1 MRRILLAAAAAVF
14 STPAFS
20 TSVLAQGFDPEPPAG
35 RDISTEA
42 GDVRRPAGGVA
53 YPHLTGEIELQ
64 IQADKLVKAPAGTNR
79 NANVF
84 SDSEANFG
92 LFLTRELSL
101 QTTFHL
107 DQVKDQQ
114 SGGFLRGQALFLEQ
128 AFVNYQTRGWA
139 AYAGKFN
146 PQFGMFWDR
155 APGVYGDAFSKE
167 DYQLTEAI
175 GGGGSVTFDTLSFG
189 SHELG
194 AGVWF
199 KDNSP
204 LSWSLINRP
213 SFGAETTLRVGQ
225 SRRAYGGAGNTA
237 GPRSWSASARG
248 DQFAIAPNLAY
259 NVDFSSL
266 APGVDGTAR
275 QQMLA
280 AGLQYQLPMP
290 KGWKLVPLAE
300 YVRIWHLDG
309 DPGGVSRDRTLV
321 NAGLALSWQQWT
333 LSGVMGWRN
342 TDAPSDASA
351 DAVHDR
357 LTTVSLGYEFD
368 FGLEL
373 QAGWARTR
381 LAGETTQSLG
391 ALATYK
397 YRF

>member
-1 MRRILLAAAAAVF
+1 MRRIILAAVAATGLAA
-14 STPAFS
+14 PAF
-20 TSVLAQGFDPEPPAG
+20 AQDGNGDPPAG
-35 RDISTEA
+35 RDISTDA
-42 GDVRRPAGGVA
+42 GDVRRPAGGMS

-64 IQADKLVKAPAGTNR
+64 MQADKLVKAPSGTNR

-92 LFLTRELSL
+92 LFLTREFSI

-107 DQVKDQQ
+107 DQVKEQEK
-114 SGGFLRGQALFLEQ
+114 GGFLRGQAMFLEQ
-128 AFVNYQTRGWA
+128 AFVNYETSGYA

-175 GGGGSVTFDTLSFG
+175 GAGGAVKFDTLSFG

-194 AGVWF
+194 AAGWF
-199 KDNSP
+199 KDNTS
-204 LSWSLINRP
+204 LSWSLMNRP
-213 SFGAETTLRVGQ
+213 SFGADTTLRVGQ
-225 SRRAYGGAGNTA
+225 NRRAYGGAGNTA
-237 GPRSWSASARG
+237 GPQSWSASLRG

-259 NVDFSSL
+259 NLDFSSL
-266 APGVDGTAR
+266 AAGVDGTAR
-275 QQMLA
+275 QSMLA
-280 AGLQYQLPMP
+280 AGLQYQVPMP

-300 YVRIWHLDG
+300 YVRIWHVDG
-309 DPGGVSRDRTLV
+309 DPAGVRQDRTLV
-321 NAGLALSWQQWT
+321 NAGLALGWQKWT

-342 TDAPSDASA
+342 TDAPSDGSA
-351 DAVHDR
+351 DATRDR

-381 LAGETTQSLG
+381 VAGDTTQTLG
-391 ALATYK
+391 ALATYR